1 MKKTHLYIAAAG
13 LALAAPVNAQTVNPP
28 PAPQAPAAQVQ
39 APTAPVQ
46 APGGLPSANQFGV
59 GPTLMPSV
67 VVTATGYPTPVSQI
81 ASTIQ
86 VITQDNIAHSTA
98 KSVADLLAQNA
109 VGFMSQWTAGQTS
122 INIRGG
128 ATEGQ
133 GRDFKSQVLVLING
147 HRAGQPDRG

>member
-67 VVTATGYPTPVSQI
+67 VVTATCPCRKSYPDGQRRSSRIRFRRDGRCSEIFRGAGHV
-81 ASTIQ
+81 
-86 VITQDNIAHSTA
+86 
-98 KSVADLLAQNA
+98 VA
-109 VGFMSQWTAGQTS
+109 
-122 INIRGG
+122 
-128 ATEGQ
+128 
-133 GRDFKSQVLVLING
+133 
-147 HRAGQPDRG
+147 